1 MQGPK
6 FGFWSVNI
14 NNKIGWIYALELAAL
29 TIQFHWRIT
38 GKRLSTK
45 IVGIF
50 LFSVRF
56 RTVMKNYDW
65 VRRIVEFLFLD
76 PEVFVKIYP
85 IKFNVRLV
93 WGELV
98 SLRNWKSLLHVFVIE
113 KKLS

>member
-29 TIQFHWRIT
+29 TIQFHWSFT

-50 LFSVRF
+50 LFFSSFPNRDEELWLSEE
-56 RTVMKNYDW
+56 NSW
-65 VRRIVEFLFLD
+65 IPFLD